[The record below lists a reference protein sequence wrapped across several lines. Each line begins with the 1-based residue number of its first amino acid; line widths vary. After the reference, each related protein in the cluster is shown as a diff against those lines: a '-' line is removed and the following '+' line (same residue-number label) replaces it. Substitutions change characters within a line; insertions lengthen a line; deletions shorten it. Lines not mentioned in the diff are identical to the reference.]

1 MGRVFWMIYIQPLH
15 RIIIFMAFM
24 VIFWGIFGKKGKN
37 KQWWCIINAV
47 VFVCA
52 VLIILYMTIY
62 SRSEAAKEAILIPF
76 HSFIQAKEQP
86 ELYRSMLMNIFLFV
100 PIGLSLPFVLSK
112 KKHSIIM
119 TMITA
124 FLFSAS
130 IEAIQYYF
138 ALGLCEVDDVIMNTL
153 GAMIGALAYFL
164 SSRS

>member
-24 VIFWGIFGKKGKN
+24 VILWGIFGKKGKN

-52 VLIILYMTIY
+52 VLLILYMTIY

-76 HSFIQAKEQP
+76 YSFILAREQP